1 VNRSKTGTPPLAR
14 RAVWASIIFVLALTL
29 RLGFVWETLDRPTFR
44 TPTPGLDIHVH
55 WRAAKALNDGASTD
69 SPHFELMLPSAPLLV
84 QWLAFWHGVLGD
96 ESVTPH
102 RILNA
107 ALGALNAVL
116 VYLILC
122 TLLGG
127 SSPVAVG
134 AALVWVG
141 LPSLIFF
148 DTALHKSVLSIFML
162 LILLLVISRST
173 RPTSRIALA
182 CEGGGLGLLLGLLFL
197 CQLNTFLFI
206 LAVVPVLIFDREVA
220 GWRKAWRVLPVVLV
234 FAAIFS
240 MFQLREEIWD
250 PKFPW
255 YLPQKGIHLRIG
267 NQASSTGGYR
277 PYKQIAR
284 YPFGHVFQARL
295 YAETVLGRR
304 QSPWEAD
311 RLLTDEAVRFVQE
324 NPLQSLDIATRKI
337 LRFFNNFEQKGVDSL
352 YQIKTYSKI
361 LAVNPLG
368 LGILVSF
375 SGLGVIRLILEHRY
389 RLLYLLS
396 ALLSSVL
403 ISNLMTFMTWRYRL
417 LALVPLVLLAGLG
430 ASLLCEVVET
440 VARERSIRP
449 RSTLVAAMLAA
460 LLACGWLTYRPEFEE
475 VEANQVEVASRNETA
490 SLRAEARSAKLRQLE
505 SRVSSRRVE
514 LAKARLLFE
523 LHQFTQALDLYA
535 KLAPCRSPAGEH
547 MGCGSYSRLLI
558 WLGDYER
565 VIEILSTLR
574 SRDAKGYDSAVA
586 ELTKLEGEVFRLF
599 IRPRVEGAT
608 PGQPP
613 PGLGAR

>member
-240 MFQLREEIWD
+240 M
-250 PKFPW
+250 
-255 YLPQKGIHLRIG
+255 RIG

>member
-1 VNRSKTGTPPLAR
+1 VNRSKTGTRLLAS
-14 RAVWASIIFVLALTL
+14 RAVWGAIIFTLALAL

-55 WRAAKALNDGASTD
+55 WQAAKAMNDGASTA

-84 QWLAFWHGVLGD
+84 HWLAFWHRVLGD

-102 RILNA
+102 RIVNA
-107 ALGALNAVL
+107 VLGALNAAL
-116 VYLILC
+116 VYLLLC

-127 SSPVAVG
+127 TSPVAVG
-134 AALVWVG
+134 AALVWAG

-162 LILLLVISRST
+162 LVLLLVISRRT

-182 CEGGGLGLLLGLLFL
+182 CEGGALGLLLGLLFL

-206 LAVVPVLIFDREVA
+206 VAVVPVLIFDREVA
-220 GWRKAWRVLPVVLV
+220 GWNKAWRALPVLLV

-240 MFQLREEIWD
+240 MFQFRNEIWD
-250 PKFPW
+250 QKFPW

-311 RLLTDEAVRFVQE
+311 RLLTDEAVQFVRD

-337 LRFFNNFEQKGVDSL
+337 LRFFNDFEQKGVDSL
-352 YQIKTYSKI
+352 YQIETYSKI
-361 LAVNPLG
+361 LASDPLG
-368 LGILVSF
+368 LGILVLF
-375 SGLGVIRLILEHRY
+375 SGLGVIRLVVENRV
-389 RLLYLLS
+389 RLLYLLLS
-396 ALLSSVL
+396 LLSSVL

-430 ASLLCEVVET
+430 ASLLWKVVQT
-440 VARERSIRP
+440 VATERSIRP
-449 RSTLVAAMLAA
+449 RSTLIAAMLVA
-460 LLACGWLTYRPEFEE
+460 LLACGWLTYRPEFEQ
-475 VEANQVEVASRNETA
+475 VEAKQVEVASRNEAA
-490 SLRAEARSAKLRQLE
+490 SLRAETRSAKLKLLE
-505 SRVSSRRVE
+505 SRVPSRRVE
-514 LAKARLLFE
+514 LAEAGLLFK
-523 LHQFTQALDLYA
+523 LHRFTQALDLYTEVD
-535 KLAPCRSPAGEH
+535 PCKPPTGESS
-547 MGCGSYSRLLI
+547 GCSSYSRLLI

-565 VIEILSTLR
+565 VAQALRTLR
-574 SRDAKGYDSAVA
+574 SRDSNGYDKAVA
-586 ELTKLEGEVFRLF
+586 ELTKLEGEVFQLF

-608 PGQPP
+608 P
-613 PGLGAR
+613 